1 MWDMRQPLTAG
12 VSVLVAGLFV
22 GSALATGAAAQER
35 LGQVQFKVSCT
46 AEAQAK
52 FNRAMAL
59 YHSFAWKGAQPAFTE
74 ITQLDSK
81 CGMAWWGLAM
91 TAAENPFGWPVGMRL
106 VDGAEAIEKAKQVG
120 AGTARER
127 DYIAAL
133 ELLYRDHAS
142 TPHRPRALAYEEAMG
157 KLAERYPD
165 DVEATIL
172 YALAVSGNHDL
183 NDKTF
188 ARPLK
193 AAGLLEPLFVS
204 LPQHPGVAHY
214 LIHSYDYPPIAQKG
228 LVAARRYSQVA
239 PSAPHAQHMP
249 SHIFTRVGSWRDSI
263 AANQR
268 SVQAAA
274 GDPRYTAHGMDYM
287 VYAYLQLA
295 EDATAAKVFAD
306 ASTAVRPEKGKA
318 GFAEAFGLAAMPARL
333 ALERARWAEAGKIE
347 LPANL
352 SDADWKRYPQAESV
366 QAFARAIG
374 TARSGDPP
382 AARREIERLGQLQRA
397 LTERKLGYW
406 AEQTEIQMKVATA
419 WALRAEGKDT
429 EALAAMRA
437 AADHEDR
444 TEKHVVTPGPIIP
457 ARELL
462 GDLLL
467 ELNRPA
473 DAVAQY
479 EASIAKE
486 PNRFRGLYGV
496 ARAAELAGDREKA
509 RKHYGHLIHQVGDG
523 AAERPEVQQARAF
536 MGTR

>member
-1 MWDMRQPLTAG
+1 MRRSTATT
-12 VSVLVAGLFV
+12 L
-22 GSALATGAAAQER
+22 SALLALVLTSVAFVTGTVAQER

-59 YHSFAWKGAQPAFTE
+59 YHSFAWKGAGSAFTE
-74 ITQLDSK
+74 ISQLDPK
-81 CGMAWWGLAM
+81 CAMAWWGLAIN
-91 TAAENPFGWPVGMRL
+91 AADNPFGWPLGLRL
-106 VDGAEAIEKAKQVG
+106 VEGAEAIQKAQQVG
-120 AGTARER
+120 AATARER

-142 TPHRPRALAYEEAMG
+142 TPHRGRALAYEEAMG
-157 KLAERYPD
+157 KLTERYPD
-165 DVEATIL
+165 DVEAKIL
-172 YALAVSGNHDL
+172 YALTVSGNHDL
-183 NDKTF
+183 SDKTF

-193 AAGLLEPLFVS
+193 AAALLEPLFTS

-228 LVAARRYSQVA
+228 LPAAQRYAQVA

-249 SHIFTRVGSWRDSI
+249 SHIFTRVGFWRDSI

-268 SVQAAA
+268 SVQTAV
-274 GDPRYTAHGMDYM
+274 GDARYTAHGMDYM

-295 EDATAAKVFAD
+295 EDTRAAGVFAD
-306 ASTAVRPEKGKA
+306 AGTAVRPEPGKA

-333 ALERARWAEAGKIE
+333 ALERGRWAEAGKIE

-352 SDADWKRYPQAESV
+352 SEADWKRYPQAESV
-366 QAFARAIG
+366 QAFTRAIG
-374 TARSGDPP
+374 AARSGDAA

-397 LTERKLGYW
+397 LAERKLAYW
-406 AEQTEIQMKVATA
+406 AEQSEVQAKVASA
-419 WALRAEGKDT
+419 WALRAEGKDA
-429 EALAAMRA
+429 EAVAALRA

-444 TEKHVVTPGPIIP
+444 TDKHVVTPGPILP

-467 ELNRPA
+467 DLNRPA
-473 DAVAQY
+473 EAIVQY
-479 EASIAKE
+479 EAAIAKE
-486 PNRFRGLYGV
+486 PNRLRGVFGA
-496 ARAAELAGDREKA
+496 ARAAELSGDREKA
-509 RKHYGHLIHQVGDG
+509 RKHYGHLIQQVGDG
-523 AAERPEVQQARAF
+523 GADRPELRHAKAF

>member
-1 MWDMRQPLTAG
+1 MRHSAATTLSA
-12 VSVLVAGLFV
+12 SLALLLV
-22 GSALATGAAAQER
+22 GAVFIGGTTAQEQ
-35 LGQVQFKVSCT
+35 LGQVQFKVSCA
-46 AEAQAK
+46 AEVQPK

-59 YHSFAWKGAQPAFTE
+59 YHSFAWKAAGAAFTE
-74 ITQLDSK
+74 IGQLDPK
-81 CGMAWWGLAM
+81 CAMAWWGLAM
-91 TAAENPFGWPVGMRL
+91 NAADNPFGWPVGLRL
-106 VDGAEAIEKAKQVG
+106 AEGAEAIQKAQQIG
-120 AGTARER
+120 AATARER

-133 ELLYRDHAS
+133 ELLYRDHAG
-142 TPHRPRALAYEEAMG
+142 TPHRTRALAYEEAMG
-157 KLAERYPD
+157 KLTERYPD
-165 DVEATIL
+165 DVEARII
-172 YALAVSGNHDL
+172 YALTVSGNHDL
-183 NDKTF
+183 TDKTF

-204 LPQHPGVAHY
+204 LPNHPGVAHY

-228 LVAARRYSQVA
+228 LPAAQRYAQVA

-249 SHIFTRVGSWRDSI
+249 SHIFTRVGAWRDSI
-263 AANQR
+263 SANQR

-295 EDATAAKVFAD
+295 EDSRAASVFAES
-306 ASTAVRPEKGKA
+306 ANAVRPEKGKA

-333 ALERARWAEAGKIE
+333 ALERGRWAEAGKIE

-352 SDADWKRYPQAESV
+352 SEADWQRYPQAESV

-374 TARSGDPP
+374 AARSGNAA
-382 AARREIERLGQLQRA
+382 AARREIDRLGKLQGTLA
-397 LTERKLGYW
+397 ERKLGYW
-406 AEQTEIQMKVATA
+406 AEQSEVQAKVATA
-419 WALRAEGKDT
+419 WALRAEGKDA
-429 EALAAMRA
+429 EAVAALRA

-444 TEKHVVTPGPIIP
+444 TEKHVVTPGPILP

-473 DAVAQY
+473 EAVVQY
-479 EASIAKE
+479 EAAIAKE
-486 PNRFRGLYGV
+486 PNRLRGVFGA
-496 ARAAELAGDREKA
+496 ARAAELAGDRDKA

-523 AAERPEVQQARAF
+523 ATDRPELRQAKAF
-536 MGTR
+536 LGTR